1 LHRPLSERDD
11 TAGKCQRPIGVGH
24 DAGPAETTAAIA
36 LMVGITVMMCPST
49 MKSAIVSALE
59 AGGGRN

>member
-1 LHRPLSERDD
+1 MPG
-11 TAGKCQRPIGVGH
+11 A
-24 DAGPAETTAAIA
+24 AETTAAIA

-49 MKSAIVSALE
+49 MKSAIVSALD